1 MSAPVRVGILSVA
14 HYHGNFWA
22 EAINE
27 SPDAALVGIWDD
39 DAARGRAAAERHHT
53 RYWSDLG
60 ALLRECDGVGITS
73 ETAKHAPLVE
83 EAARA
88 GVHVLCEKPM
98 AASLADCDRIERA
111 VRAAG
116 VTYAQS
122 FPTRFDPINREL
134 VELVQR
140 GDLGD
145 VTMARIRHGHY
156 YGLDPEF
163 RKQWYCDPALAGG
176 GALLDEGIHAA
187 DFLLWL
193 LGEPQSVSAT
203 TSSRALGLGV
213 DDTAIAMVT
222 FARGVTAEIATSWTF
237 VAAEQ
242 SIEVF
247 GTGGTA
253 QLAGVDLASRE
264 FVSGPYLKVFRHGSP
279 RGAWTPSSAAPL
291 FTRGVHHRQAPLD
304 FVASI
309 RAKSPPLLGLAEG
322 RRSLALILCAYQ
334 AARDGRA
341 VPVATGV

>member
-1 MSAPVRVGILSVA
+1 MSAVRVGILSVA

-27 SPDAALVGIWDD
+27 SPDATLVGIWDD
-39 DAARGRAAAERHHT
+39 DATRGRAAAERHST
-53 RYWSDLG
+53 RYWPDLH
-60 ALLRECDGVGITS
+60 ALLRECEGVGITS
-73 ETAKHAPLVE
+73 ETVKHAPLVE

-98 AASLADCDRIERA
+98 AVSLADCDRIERA

-116 VTYAQS
+116 ITYAQS
-122 FPTRFDPINREL
+122 FPKRFDPINREL

-193 LGEPQSVSAT
+193 LGEPQAVSAT
-203 TSSRALGLGV
+203 VSSRALGLGV

-242 SIEVF
+242 SIEIY

-253 QLAGVDLASRE
+253 QLGGVDLASRE

-279 RGAWTPSSAAPL
+279 RGAWTESPAAPL

-309 RAKSPPLLGLAEG
+309 RTTSPPLLGLAEG
-322 RRSLALILCAYQ
+322 RRSLALILSAYR
-334 AARDGRA
+334 AARDGRSI
-341 VPVATGV
+341 PVATGR